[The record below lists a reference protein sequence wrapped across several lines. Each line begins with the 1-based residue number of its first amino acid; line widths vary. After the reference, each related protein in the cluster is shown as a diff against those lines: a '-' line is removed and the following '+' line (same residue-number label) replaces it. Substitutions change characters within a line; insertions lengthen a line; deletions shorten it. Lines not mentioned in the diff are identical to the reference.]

1 MSIFINIKRRNIMA
15 TLQIEKAYSSELP
28 NKEKILRALL
38 TAKECI
44 DTQYCHMEYGYIN
57 PDTNK
62 MFTEEELS
70 SEIQNLIHCII
81 ERDLFH

>member
-1 MSIFINIKRRNIMA
+1 MT

-28 NKEKILRALL
+28 DRKKILLVLKA
-38 TAKECI
+38 AKECV

-70 SEIQNLIHCII
+70 SEIQNLIY
-81 ERDLFH
+81 LFTAL